1 VGSRAAGGVPP
12 TLRAHRFALEL
23 GLAVDGAISSPNV
36 DLLAA
41 FGILAGLVLLLVW
54 TRRRW
59 GQPRLHVRGAV
70 ALWLLAASLSFRLD
84 QVDAVDD
91 TGELLVLR
99 FEERDG
105 IAQLAR
111 CTANGL
117 DVELHHILTFT

>member
-1 VGSRAAGGVPP
+1 
-12 TLRAHRFALEL
+12 
-23 GLAVDGAISSPNV
+23 V

-41 FGILAGLVLLLVW
+41 F
-54 TRRRW
+54 RHPRW
-59 GQPRLHVRGAV
+59 ARS
-70 ALWLLAASLSFRLD
+70 ASRLD
-84 QVDAVDD
+84 ETPVGGNRGRARRSRSFGCWRRPSPSASTKADAVDE